1 MRETWVQSL
10 GQEDP
15 LEKEM
20 ATHSSILAWRIPC
33 MEEPGRPQSMGS
45 QRVGHDWVTSL
56 SLFTLNKTV
65 FYFASSWALQKQ
77 IYITLK
83 NSTFMLDK
91 INCFPT
97 VVLEYS
103 MHKVIFKFWKKV
115 YKWELEAA
123 DSCLLENLME
133 LL

>member
-1 MRETWVQSL
+1 
-10 GQEDP
+10 
-15 LEKEM
+15 
-20 ATHSSILAWRIPC
+20 
-33 MEEPGRPQSMGS
+33 
-45 QRVGHDWVTSL
+45 
-56 SLFTLNKTV
+56 
-65 FYFASSWALQKQ
+65 
-77 IYITLK
+77 
-83 NSTFMLDK
+83 MLDK

-97 VVLEYS
+97 VVIEYS